1 LTFDPI
7 LVEKIAS
14 LMHDIMQDNP
24 NISRLYLTGAFYFI
38 MMYTGSNVLPVARFL
53 KYTHVSQAF
62 RSDEV
67 KHSFYCEG
75 LWEIKGTSVKND
87 ALQKLKSITYMFSQ
101 LMKAFPHK
109 IITAYAVVGKEFQLF
124 I

>member
-1 LTFDPI
+1 VISYEQLKFFAELLLTFDPI

-38 MMYTGSNVLPVARFL
+38 MMYTGSNVLPIARFL

-62 RSDEV
+62 RSDE
-67 KHSFYCEG
+67 
-75 LWEIKGTSVKND
+75 
-87 ALQKLKSITYMFSQ
+87 
-101 LMKAFPHK
+101 
-109 IITAYAVVGKEFQLF
+109 
-124 I
+124 